1 MPEITSAQRKLE
13 WLALYEYCQEQ
24 EDIEIKQPIR
34 AKALNKCLQR
44 HWRDKKRL
52 EKKNENIFGELRV
65 HKRIF

>member
-34 AKALNKCLQR
+34 AKTLNKCLQR
-44 HWRDKKRL
+44 HWRDMKKL
-52 EKKNENIFGELRV
+52 DKKE
-65 HKRIF
+65 